1 MSNSQLI
8 IALVGWAILFYLHNR
23 TLRKGEISRLKD
35 SLTKEIKDLF
45 TWIEKSSNKSY
56 SALELEEEL
65 AGKVTLIE
73 FLISQF
79 NNYASS
85 TLIDPDCLTKVRN
98 IDTAKIISNEK
109 FYQEDKLIQYDII
122 EQIENAYYEYTFSTN
137 HLKSFWL
144 NHKYDFKVI
153 ISTLAALVLYALFFK
168 LF

>member
-45 TWIEKSSNKSY
+45 TWIEKSSKKSY

-122 EQIENAYYEYTFSTN
+122 EQIESAYHKHTFSTN

-153 ISTLAALVLYALFFK
+153 IYTLAALVLYALFFK